1 MDVKPRMRLL
11 LLVGSL
17 VIALT
22 IAACGATPS
31 TAGTGYAPSA
41 QSPAAQSPATQS
53 GTTPAST
60 TTTTSAV
67 ASPSPQ
73 PIPGAAAVVLVPG
86 TTHYAVSDTITI
98 TVQNT
103 TGRTIYA
110 LAQFTGCSIISLE
123 HRVGENWQPVQL
135 CNGGSPHPSITP
147 IAPGG
152 EAAIQLAAVTASSGA
167 GGGATTQWPTGTYR
181 AELTYTTSA
190 SEPFGQ
196 GTPAYSATFVI
207 GS

>member
-1 MDVKPRMRLL
+1 MDVKSRMRLL

-17 VIALT
+17 MIALT
-22 IAACGATPS
+22 MAACGATPS
-31 TAGTGYAPSA
+31 TAGTGYAPTA
-41 QSPAAQSPATQS
+41 QSPAVQS
-53 GTTPAST
+53 GTMPTS
-60 TTTTSAV
+60 TTSAV
-67 ASPSPQ
+67 ASPSE

-86 TTHYAVSDTITI
+86 TAHYAVSDTITI

-123 HRVGENWQPVQL
+123 HRVGESWQPVQL
-135 CNGGSPHPSITP
+135 CTGEFPHPSITL

-152 EAAIQLAAVTASSGA
+152 EAAIQLAAVTASSDA
-167 GGGATTQWPTGTYR
+167 GGGATAQWPMGTYR

>member
-17 VIALT
+17 VVALT

-31 TAGTGYAPSA
+31 TAGTGYAP
-41 QSPAAQSPATQS
+41 AAQS
-53 GTTPAST
+53 GTMPSS
-60 TTTTSAV
+60 TTSAV
-67 ASPSPQ
+67 ASPSQ
-73 PIPGAAAVVLVPG
+73 PIHGAAEVVLVPG
-86 TTHYAVSDTITI
+86 TALYAVSDTISI

-123 HRVGENWQPVQL
+123 HRVGESWQPVQL
-135 CNGGSPHPSITP
+135 CTGEFPHPRITP

-152 EAAIQLAAVTASSGA
+152 EIAIHLVAATASSDA
-167 GGGATTQWPTGTYR
+167 GGGATLQWPTGTYC

-190 SEPFGQ
+190 SEPFNQ